1 LKSFDVIGSRE
12 NEGKWNTYETWGLG
26 FFFVGRTGLNLG
38 YIVFGFNEFL
48 VKTQ

>member
-1 LKSFDVIGSRE
+1 MRE
-12 NEGKWNTYETWGLG
+12 NETLMKLEGWGFFF

-38 YIVFGFNEFL
+38 YIVLGFNELL